1 MKNYLYSYCNSIQ
14 MIARL
19 YLASILLAAVLFS
32 VVESK
37 SLVDSIWW
45 CFVTSLTI
53 GYGDI
58 APVTIAGRIIG
69 VVFGHFWVFCII
81 PMIVANILMKAIKDE
96 NEFSHN
102 EQEQLKSDVAQILKL
117 LKQDQGDLK

>member
-58 APVTIAGRIIG
+58 APVTIAGRIVG

>member
-96 NEFSHN
+96 NEFSHS

>member
-1 MKNYLYSYCNSIQ
+1 MKSYLYSYCNSIQ

-96 NEFSHN
+96 NEFSHS

>member
-37 SLVDSIWW
+37 SLVDAIWW

>member
-58 APVTIAGRIIG
+58 APVTIVGRIVGI
-69 VVFGHFWVFCII
+69 VFGHFWVFCII